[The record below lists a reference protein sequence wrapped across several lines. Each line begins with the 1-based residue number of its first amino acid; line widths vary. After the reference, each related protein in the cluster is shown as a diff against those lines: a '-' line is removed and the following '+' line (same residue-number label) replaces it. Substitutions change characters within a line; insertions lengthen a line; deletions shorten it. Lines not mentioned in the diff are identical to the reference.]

1 MSKTIKR
8 TKEKWGLHF
17 LILLFSIIS
26 FYTSYTGLI
35 KLAGID
41 EKAYIL
47 RAFMAILVFGLQFAL
62 VYSINAFYLRDL
74 LRKNWVKAIALLLIY
89 LITMTLSVTFSF
101 SYWYETF
108 SAENYAKRNAQ
119 LQLNE
124 VKKSLIEAKSS
135 FSTMEKSL
143 TKLSSYSNIKSN
155 YEKTV
160 GGTCGGVAK
169 SGEGPFTWLRAD
181 DATYTKSYAKKIKE
195 LKDSL
200 NNEIEEVSKYLDT
213 FNPKGD
219 VKAFNRKVNEKILK
233 INIKFFKNPTL
244 GSLEGM
250 LIKRSGK
257 NRQHIYVVSRKTKNH
272 SSRESCVDSQFT
284 FNANRVI
291 KHLHDLKPI
300 APLKFFDMNDTKRLL
315 GRTTGVLMALIK
327 PSYTIKQTNKITKPT
342 DITYDDIYAVSAGFV
357 IDFLILLITLYGKEP
372 KESLTVSVDVIKDI
386 LKGKHSKEIL
396 GELSLFLAEL
406 HNSYFIALPNDVN
419 DEQIESAR
427 LLILYMQQHK
437 LAELYIGERRVNRL
451 NKYFPKALKESYP
464 ESSFKIYK
472 INKKKFNKIILQ
484 NIEAGVYHV

>member
-1 MSKTIKR
+1 
-8 TKEKWGLHF
+8 
-17 LILLFSIIS
+17 
-26 FYTSYTGLI
+26 
-35 KLAGID
+35 
-41 EKAYIL
+41 
-47 RAFMAILVFGLQFAL
+47 MAILVFGLQFAL

-143 TKLSSYSNIKSN
+143 TKLSSYSTIKSN
-155 YEKTV
+155 QEKNF

-169 SGEGPFTWLRAD
+169 RGEGPLTWLRAD
-181 DATYTKSYAKKIKE
+181 DATYTKSYVKKIKE
-195 LKDSL
+195 LENSL
-200 NNEIEEVSKYLDT
+200 NSEIEEVSKYLDT

-233 INIKFFKNPTL
+233 INSDFFKNTTL
-244 GSLEGM
+244 GSLESM
-250 LIKRSGK
+250 LISRSGK
-257 NRQHIYVVSRKTKNH
+257 NRQHIYVVSRKTRNH
-272 SSRESCVDSQFT
+272 SSIQSCVDSQFT
-284 FNANRVI
+284 FNADTVI
-291 KHLHDLKPI
+291 KHLHALKPI
-300 APLKFFDMNDTKRLL
+300 APLEFFDMNDTKRLF
-315 GRTTGVLMALIK
+315 GRTTGVLMALIN
-327 PSYTIKQTNKITKPT
+327 PNYTIKPTNKTTKPT

-372 KESLTVSVDVIKDI
+372 KEGLRVSVDVIKNI
-386 LKGKHSKEIL
+386 LKGNHSKEIIS
-396 GELSLFLAEL
+396 ELNPFLAEL

-419 DEQIESAR
+419 DEKIENAR
-427 LLILYMQQHK
+427 LLTRYMQQHR
-437 LAELYIGERRVNRL
+437 LAELYIGEQKANRL
-451 NKYFPKALKESYP
+451 NRYFPKALKASYP
-464 ESSFKIYK
+464 KNTFKIYK
-472 INKKKFNKIILQ
+472 INKKQFNKIILQ